1 MWGDLPQHES
11 PKNGNSQKFVYVLEQ
26 KFIQDQLRVSKV
38 FLQVTVVH
46 NAGSPALE
54 STGQTAQG

>member
-11 PKNGNSQKFVYVLEQ
+11 PKNGNSQKFVYVLDQ
-26 KFIQDQLRVSKV
+26 KFVQDQLRVSKV
-38 FLQVTVVH
+38 FLRVIVAHSV
-46 NAGSPALE
+46 GSPELE